1 MPPTR
6 WEREEKERVRDKTVH
21 DSAPAGSQE
30 EPKNGVTK
38 YEGNFFRIKG
48 ILGTDK
54 MDKVLEGPEK

>member
-30 EPKNGVTK
+30 EPKKVVTA
-38 YEGNFFRIKG
+38 YNSDFVMIMG
-48 ILGTDK
+48 ILGTQKIDEL
-54 MDKVLEGPEK
+54 LEGPKK